1 MNLKIKLLFG
11 ISFFL
16 LCVILLTV
24 FRQKKSIGRDETTGQ
39 NLEMEIKT
47 DSEKV
52 PDSEL
57 VTESEDFFIEETE
70 ENLAEAETDTTIE
83 DILENMTLEEKIAQM
98 FIITPEAL
106 TGYGTVTSAGG
117 ATKEALEKYP
127 VGGLIY
133 FAKNIQSKEQVIEM
147 TGIQQQYSLERIE
160 LPLFISVDE
169 EGGSVARVANESPIS
184 VKHFS
189 DMASIAA
196 DPNALSLAGELGD
209 EIGSY
214 LKELGF
220 NLDFAPVADVLT
232 NPDNT
237 VVKRR
242 SFGTDA
248 VKTAELAAEVSKHLE
263 GQGVYSCLKHF
274 PGHGATAGD
283 SHKGFSYTDKTLDK
297 LREAELIPFYEG
309 IASGVSFVMV
319 GHISAPNITGDDMPA
334 TLSKILVTD
343 VLRKEMQFDGII
355 ITDAMNMGAI
365 CSLYSSREAAK
376 LAVSAG
382 IDMILMP
389 ADFKAAYEG
398 LLEAVK
404 EGAIDEER
412 IDESVRRI
420 VEKKLKKSSWM

>member
-24 FRQKKSIGRDETTGQ
+24 FGQKKSIGRDETTGQ

-147 TGIQQQYSLERIE
+147 TGIQQQYSLERIG

-420 VEKKLKKSSWM
+420 VEKKLKKGAVG

>member
-24 FRQKKSIGRDETTGQ
+24 FGQKKSIGRDETTGQ

-83 DILENMTLEEKIAQM
+83 DILESMTLEEKIAQM

-147 TGIQQQYSLERIE
+147 TGIQQQYSLERIG

-365 CSLYSSREAAK
+365 CSLYSSSEAAK

-404 EGAIDEER
+404 EGTIDEER
-412 IDESVRRI
+412 IDKSVRRI